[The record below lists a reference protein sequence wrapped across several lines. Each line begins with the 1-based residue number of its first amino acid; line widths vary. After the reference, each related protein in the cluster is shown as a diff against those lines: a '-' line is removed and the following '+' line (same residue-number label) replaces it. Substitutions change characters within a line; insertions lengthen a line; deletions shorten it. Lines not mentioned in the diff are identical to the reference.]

1 MLFVRDYRAAGDES
15 GGRGRSVPDMTT
27 LDLGPATSTLAD
39 LVASVGDEQLT
50 LRTPCTE
57 YSVGDL
63 VDHVGGLAVAFTGA
77 ARKQPVP
84 GSEQGGSGDASRLE
98 AGWRDR
104 IAADLVELA
113 EAWREPAAYQGMT
126 AAGGIDLP
134 GEVAAAV
141 ALNEVVVHGW
151 DLATALG
158 RRYNVTDADV
168 EACLTF
174 ARPFSTP
181 ETAADRGTAFGAVL
195 PVPAGATPLVEL
207 LALLGRRA

>member
-1 MLFVRDYRAAGDES
+1 
-15 GGRGRSVPDMTT
+15 MTP
-27 LDLGPATSTLAD
+27 LDLGPAAATLGD
-39 LVASVGDEQLT
+39 LVTSVSDDQLT
-50 LRTPCTE
+50 LPTPCPA

-63 VDHVGGLAVAFTGA
+63 VDHVGGLALAFAEA
-77 ARKQPVP
+77 ARKEPDP
-84 GSEQGGSGDASRLE
+84 DSGQGGSGDATRLE
-98 AGWRDR
+98 DGWRER
-104 IAADLVELA
+104 ISRDLERLA
-113 EAWREPAAYQGMT
+113 EAWREPAAYEGMT

-158 RRYNVTDADV
+158 RPFAATETDVA
-168 EACLTF
+168 ACLSF

-181 ETAADRGTAFGAVL
+181 EAAAERVPAFGPVL
-195 PVPAGATPLVEL
+195 PVPDGASPLVEL

>member
-1 MLFVRDYRAAGDES
+1 
-15 GGRGRSVPDMTT
+15 MTT

-39 LVASVGDEQLT
+39 LVASVTDEQLA
-50 LRTPCTE
+50 LRTPCPE

-98 AGWRDR
+98 PGWRDR
-104 IAADLVELA
+104 IAADLKELA
-113 EAWREPAAYQGMT
+113 ESWREPAAYDGMT
-126 AAGGIDLP
+126 AAGGVDLP
-134 GEVAAAV
+134 GDVAAAV

-158 RRYNVTDADV
+158 RPYDATDADV
-168 EACLTF
+168 EACLSF

-181 ETAADRGTAFGAVL
+181 EAAAGRGPAFGPVL